1 MAPEQ
6 STMQN
11 TGTSAPVEPKPA
23 AAGPP
28 PVQEQPAKKPVAIDW
43 WIISSTCQ
51 NEDYEEMA
59 RILYTLDKRS
69 DVEYASDRGAYD
81 KTCRLIK
88 DVGKTLERKGGEDL
102 MKQVLTRAGSL
113 GSNTRFIEKEWNG
126 IGTWL
131 G

>member
-1 MAPEQ
+1 
-6 STMQN
+6 
-11 TGTSAPVEPKPA
+11 
-23 AAGPP
+23 
-28 PVQEQPAKKPVAIDW
+28 
-43 WIISSTCQ
+43 
-51 NEDYEEMA
+51 MA

-69 DVEYASDRGAYD
+69 DVEYASDKGAYD
-81 KTCRLIK
+81 ETCRLIK